1 MNYCTKETI
10 KDWLATLA
18 LVILGSFIGSCAAI
32 IVTKDVIQTRPMV
45 CLGGEYSIFCEEVK
59 NDN

>member
-1 MNYCTKETI
+1 MNYYLKETI
-10 KDWLATLA
+10 KDWSVTL
-18 LVILGSFIGSCAAI
+18 VIIILGSFIGGCAAI
-32 IVTKDVIQTRPMV
+32 IITKDVIQTRPMV